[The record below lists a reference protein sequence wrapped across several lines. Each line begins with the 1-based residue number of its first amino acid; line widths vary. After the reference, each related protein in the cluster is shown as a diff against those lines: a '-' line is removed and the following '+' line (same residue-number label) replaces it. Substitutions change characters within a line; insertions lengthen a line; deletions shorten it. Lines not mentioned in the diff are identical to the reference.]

1 MTLTT
6 LKTLKTLKTLRTLR
20 TFSAPLLFA
29 IKKIFVMTQK
39 EKGRFLKRIVLLS
52 SGSGT
57 RTTRPSGYEPDE
69 LPTAPSRDVSSNLS
83 VAVFRVC
90 WCKDTAKILQIQTFS
105 RKIFRGRCGRAASLM
120 TLTSLKSLK
129 SLRSLRTFLIS
140 LRSPSSISSALSTAP
155 DRCSGATAAR
165 PCGFWAK

>member
-20 TFSAPLLFA
+20 TFSAPPLFA

-39 EKGRFLKRIVLLS
+39 EKGRFIRIVLLS

-105 RKIFRGRCGRAASLM
+105 RKIFRGRCGRVASLM
-120 TLTSLKSLK
+120 TLTTLKSLK

-140 LRSPSSISSALSTAP
+140 PHSPSSISSALSIAP